1 MLSFNRWVY
10 LLYLIPIEQVHV
22 DFAQIFTIF
31 TLFAM
36 KHHFLWKY
44 LVKNP
49 EAKFSKFAADAFVV
63 VDVVDVVVVA
73 VARKIEQQDCKTNLI
88 FLIESEEKIFCSTIQ
103 MLSRKSFWHLV
114 QLLLL
119 MLMLFWGSH
128 QDQVD
133 IITVYQI
140 NVTTFKPN
148 S

>member
-1 MLSFNRWVY
+1 MLSFNRWLY
-10 LLYLIPIEQVHV
+10 LLYLIPMNQVHV

-31 TLFAM
+31 TLFAT

-49 EAKFSKFAADAFVV
+49 EAKFSKFTVDAFVV
-63 VDVVDVVVVA
+63 VDVVV

-103 MLSRKSFWHLV
+103 MLSRKSFLYLL
-114 QLLLL
+114 QLLLML
-119 MLMLFWGSH
+119 LMLFWGSH
-128 QDQVD
+128 QNQVY

-140 NVTTFKPN
+140 NVTTFKPI